1 MQIKSKLKNAFKKD
15 TYKNVFILFS
25 GFSIAQ
31 AIPLLATLV
40 LTRVFTKEQFGIFF
54 IYSSLCMIL
63 STFISLKLELAI
75 VLPNKKDEGRTLFIT
90 SLLTSLIISGI
101 VFLVILLLFD
111 PITNILGDKNI
122 GGLLYVLPL
131 SLLFLGIVQACSYW
145 LNRNNNFKDISI
157 INVSKS
163 LTSSIVQ
170 ISLGLFSFLKFG
182 LIIGL
187 ISGQFIS
194 AIYGIYS
201 SFKEKITKTKHS
213 SLKRVFDLISRYK
226 KIPIY
231 NTSIAVS
238 NTLSNHLPIFLLTSY
253 YSLEMTALY
262 GLAHRIIATPMGLV
276 SQSVGQVLY
285 NEASKRHNSGVNL
298 KSLIISTYKKL
309 AKLAIIPTIFILAFA
324 PFIFGLL
331 FGQEWKLAG
340 TFTQLLIPWLFF
352 MFLNSPMTYIIT
364 ILNKQNQLLIY
375 DISLLAFRFLSLFVG
390 YKFFGSIT
398 YSILL
403 FSLTG
408 VLFNIFLMVY
418 ILKISNTQAIEK
430 D

>member
-1 MQIKSKLKNAFKKD
+1 MQIKSKLKDAFKKD

-40 LTRVFTKEQFGIFF
+40 LTRVFTKDQFGIFF

-63 STFISLKLELAI
+63 STFITLKLELAI
-75 VLPNKKDEGRTLFIT
+75 VLPNKKDEGKVLFIT
-90 SLLTSLIISGI
+90 SLLTSFIFSGI
-101 VFLVILLLFD
+101 VYLVILFFYD

-122 GGLLYVLPL
+122 GKLLYILPL
-131 SLLFLGIVQACSYW
+131 SLLFLGIVQSCSYW
-145 LNRNNNFKDISI
+145 LNRNNKFKEISV

-194 AIYGIYS
+194 AIYGIYC
-201 SFKEKITKTKHS
+201 SFKEKIIDTKNTS
-213 SLKRVFDLISRYK
+213 IKRIFDLVSRYK

-238 NTLSNHLPIFLLTSY
+238 NTLSNHLPIFLLTSF

-262 GLAHRIIATPMGLV
+262 GLAHRIIATPLGLV

-285 NEASKRHNSGVNL
+285 NEASQRYNKGINL
-298 KSLIISTYKKL
+298 RSLIISTYKKL
-309 AKLAIIPTIFILAFA
+309 AKLAIIPSIIIMAFA

-340 TFTQLLIPWLFF
+340 TFTQLLIPWLFL

-375 DISLLAFRFLSLFVG
+375 DILLLIFRFIALFVG
-390 YKFFGSIT
+390 YKYFGSIT
-398 YSILL
+398 YSIIL
-403 FSLTG
+403 FSLAG
-408 VLFNIFLMVY
+408 VLFNIFLMFY
-418 ILKISNTQAIEK
+418 ILKISNAQIIEK
-430 D
+430 E